1 MYDAPHTRYAAA
13 MPRSYRWLVAR
24 ALGVIALLAAI
35 VVGSSLL
42 TRTAPADAGA
52 KATPPC
58 QACEGYATGQPLQTP
73 NAVSSVNGVLN
84 YTLTAGMSTFDL
96 GGRTVRS
103 EVYNGQ
109 FPGTTLVVNPGDTM
123 NILLRNRMKPRYLPY
138 GASSQDPP
146 PIYPGQPYAVY
157 PQKLG
162 NITNLHVHGM
172 HVSPVAPAD
181 DVLLKIPPGS
191 QYQYRYQL
199 PADHPAGLFWYHP
212 HGHHYVDMQ
221 VGEGQAGAIIVK
233 GGLDN
238 VPGVKGLVDRLMV
251 FQNVTV
257 KNGVV
262 TSSQYL
268 TPEHRLITINGQVQP
283 RVDIRPGE
291 TQRWRILNASYE
303 RFLKILPMGGA
314 RYWQLSSDAN
324 TFAHPKQIGE
334 IWLAPGQRMEVLV
347 QAGQSTGSF
356 PLIQAAFNQRPTPYG
371 KQPRVQ
377 VASLNV
383 TGTAQTPEQ
392 IPANLLPEHDLRG
405 PGVKIAARH
414 TIRMTQSPPRF
425 FIDGALFY
433 DHHGMAGPTFVA
445 GLNTVEEW
453 KIANDSPE
461 WHNFHLHVDDY
472 QVVRENG
479 KALKGEPQWADS
491 IAIAPRKTITI
502 RIPFADYAGTF
513 VFHCHVLVHEDH
525 GMMAIVKVVDR
536 GAPPLVIPETAP

>member
-1 MYDAPHTRYAAA
+1 MQHLK
-13 MPRSYRWLVAR
+13 RSFVVRSAVVLP
-24 ALGVIALLAAI
+24 LFLAI
-35 VVGSSLL
+35 VLGSSLL
-42 TRTAPADAGA
+42 THTTRADARVP
-52 KATPPC
+52 TTRPC
-58 QACEGYATGQPLQTP
+58 LACSGYVTGQPLRMP
-73 NAVSSVNGVLN
+73 NATSSVGGVLN

-96 GGRTVRS
+96 GGRTVSS

-109 FPGTTLVVNPGDTM
+109 FPGTTLIVNPGDTM
-123 NILLRNRMKPRYLPY
+123 NILLRNRMKANYLPY
-138 GASSQDPP
+138 GASSQNPP
-146 PIYPGQPYAVY
+146 PIFPGQPYAGF
-157 PQKLG
+157 PQRLG

-181 DVLLKIPPGS
+181 DVLLMIPPGR
-191 QYQYRYQL
+191 QYQYHYKL

-212 HGHHYVDMQ
+212 HGHHYTDMQ
-221 VGEGQAGAIIVK
+221 VGEGQVGAIIVK

-257 KNGVV
+257 HNGVV
-262 TSSQYL
+262 ADSQYL
-268 TPEHRLITINGQVQP
+268 TPKHRLITINGQVQP
-283 RVDIRPGE
+283 RVDIHPGE

-324 TFAHPKQIGE
+324 TFAHPKRIGQ
-334 IWLAPGQRMEVLV
+334 IWLAPGQRMEILV
-347 QAGQSTGSF
+347 QAGKTVGSF

-371 KQPRVQ
+371 QQPRVQ

-383 TGTAQTPEQ
+383 RGKAQVPEQ
-392 IPANLLPEHDLRG
+392 IPGKLLPERDLRG
-405 PGVKIAARH
+405 PGVKIAAHH
-414 TIRMTQSPPRF
+414 TIRMTQSPPQF

-433 DHHGMAGPTFVA
+433 DHHGMAGPTFIA

-453 KIANDSPE
+453 TIINKSPE

-479 KALKGEPQWADS
+479 KALTGEPKWADS
-491 IAIAPRKTITI
+491 IAIPPGKTLTI

>member
-1 MYDAPHTRYAAA
+1 MLHPN
-13 MPRSYRWLVAR
+13 RSLIVRS
-24 ALGVIALLAAI
+24 VIVLLLFLAI
-35 VVGSSLL
+35 AVGSSLL
-42 TRTAPADAGA
+42 TRTTSAVAGA
-52 KATPPC
+52 PTTPKC

-109 FPGTTLVVNPGDTM
+109 FPGTTMVVNPGDTM
-123 NILLRNRMKPRYLPY
+123 NVLLRNRMKATYLPY
-138 GASSQDPP
+138 GASSQDPAP
-146 PIYPGQPYAVY
+146 LYPGQPYAVY

-172 HVSPVAPAD
+172 HVSPVAPSD
-181 DVLLKIPPGS
+181 DVLLKIPPGG
-191 QYQYRYQL
+191 QYQYRYKL

-212 HGHHYVDMQ
+212 HGHHYADMQ

-238 VPGVKGLVDRLMV
+238 VPGIKGLTDRLLV
-251 FQNVTV
+251 FQNVTI

-262 TSSQYL
+262 ASSQYL

-283 RVDIRPGE
+283 RIDIHPGE
-291 TQRWRILNASYE
+291 TQRWRLLNASYE
-303 RFLKILPMGGA
+303 RFLKILPMNGA
-314 RYWQLSSDAN
+314 RYWQLSSDGN
-324 TFAHPKQIGE
+324 TFAHPKQVGE
-334 IWLAPGQRMEVLV
+334 LWLAPGQRMEVLV
-347 QAGQSTGSF
+347 QAGQKIGSF
-356 PLIQAAFNQRPTPYG
+356 PLIQAAFSQRPTPYG

-383 TGTAQTPEQ
+383 TGAAQTPQ
-392 IPANLLPEHDLRG
+392 AIPATLLPVRDLRG
-405 PGVKIAARH
+405 PNIHISGRH
-414 TIRMTQSPPRF
+414 TIRFSQDPSKRAF
-425 FIDGALFY
+425 YIDGALFH
-433 DHHGMAGPTFVA
+433 DHGGMAGPTFVA
-445 GLNTVEEW
+445 TLNTVQEW

-472 QVVRENG
+472 QVVREDG
-479 KALKGEPQWADS
+479 KELKGDPTWADS
-491 IAIAPRKTITI
+491 IAIAPGKTITI

-536 GAPPLVIPETAP
+536 GAPPLVIPEVAP